1 MMAPDSPMTYDA
13 FLGLAREAGLDTTSV
28 TAEAHME
35 ELYSYVNS
43 VLTSLRALDALD
55 CNQVEPDMAF
65 LPERD

>member
-13 FLGLAREAGLDTTSV
+13 FLCLAREAGLDTTSV
-28 TAEAHME
+28 TAEAHMD

-43 VLTSLRALDALD
+43 VLASLRALDALN
-55 CNQVEPDMAF
+55 CSQAEPDMAF

>member
-1 MMAPDSPMTYDA
+1 MMTPDSPISFDT
-13 FLGLAREAGLDTTSV
+13 FLGLAQEAGLDTTSI

-43 VLTSLRALDALD
+43 VLASLRALDALD

>member
-13 FLGLAREAGLDTTSV
+13 FLGLAQEAGLDTTSV